1 MLKALGQTAFK
12 AAAVISVGSW
22 VMSLSGT
29 VCGQIADRTSK
40 HNLVLTVCMSGAAAA
55 LVLLTVDGA
64 GMGASI
70 LFGLVGMAPAGVI
83 MALVGEAM
91 RPERCA
97 VGIGVF
103 FTVYYTIMTATPP
116 ITGWMFDATGSVKY
130 PIFFAVFLFVAVV
143 PTALL
148 FRCIK
153 GREDHSGK

>member
-22 VMSLSGT
+22 VMILSDT

-40 HNLVLTVCMSGAAAA
+40 RNLVLTVCMSGAAVA

-83 MALVGEAM
+83 MALAGEAM
-91 RPERCA
+91 RRGHGRLLHGPLYDHD
-97 VGIGVF
+97 GDPG
-103 FTVYYTIMTATPP
+103 YYRLDVRRDRFGEIS
-116 ITGWMFDATGSVKY
+116 D
-130 PIFFAVFLFVAVV
+130 
-143 PTALL
+143 L
-148 FRCIK
+148 FRSLSVRSCRANSPPLQVHK
-153 GREDHSGK
+153 RA